1 MTMTSADNSNQQI
14 VIPQKCACCSVED
27 GSSDVAIYSDN
38 IGKIHQGDDSKAKKG
53 TKYITFNVKICDK
66 CVKIIK
72 NKSVTTSSVRLL
84 PFVFL
89 IMIILFSFYS
99 AGNLLYILLGMGII
113 PFILGYKWVIGNDVT
128 NSKKYIGSLNLK
140 KSGEDFS
147 YDAVFV
153 NKEYEKL
160 FKAANS

>member
-1 MTMTSADNSNQQI
+1 MTTISADNSNQQI
-14 VIPQKCACCSVED
+14 VIPHKCACCAVED

-38 IGKIHQGDDSKAKKG
+38 IGKMNLGDDSKSNKG

-66 CVKIIK
+66 CIKIIK
-72 NKSVTTSSVRLL
+72 NKSVTASSVRLL

-89 IMIILFSFYS
+89 IMIILFSFYG
-99 AGNLLYILLGMGII
+99 AGNILYILLGLGIV
-113 PFILGYKWVIGNDVT
+113 PFILGYKWIIGNDVS
-128 NSKKYIGSLNLK
+128 NSKKYIGSLILK
-140 KSGEDFS
+140 KSGEGFS

-160 FKAANS
+160 FKDANS